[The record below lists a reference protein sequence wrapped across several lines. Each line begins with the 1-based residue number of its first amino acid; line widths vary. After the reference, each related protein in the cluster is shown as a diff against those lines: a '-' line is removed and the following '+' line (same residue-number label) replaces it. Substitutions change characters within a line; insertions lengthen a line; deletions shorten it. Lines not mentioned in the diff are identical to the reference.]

1 MLGTGKGEPAVNE
14 LPKTSDFVIAPAKV
28 ITKGKALLVLSL
40 LLGSLVYIVIAIIYF
55 KSTQGW
61 IFIEPVFYLT
71 GVFVS
76 ALVAVLLIYSMRVKG
91 AVLFSNAL
99 VVVFATFPVILML
112 LVPLLAVVPLR
123 LMHTLLPHEE
133 VVKSLHVEWI
143 SRCGGGRRSSSR
155 LPPSGVRLEEG
166 FGFLNDQN
174 CKLPG
179 WLVPQLRK
187 GDELSWR
194 IERSAVGFSLVKL
207 ERVTR
212 DGEMVIDA
220 SWRNVRR
227 H

>member
-1 MLGTGKGEPAVNE
+1 MNE
-14 LPKTSDFVIAPAKV
+14 LPKTSDLVIAPTKG
-28 ITKGKALLVLSL
+28 ITKGKALLSLSL
-40 LLGSLVYIVIAIIYF
+40 LLGSPVYILIAIIYI

-61 IFIEPVFYLT
+61 IFIGADFYLA

-76 ALVAVLLIYSMRVKG
+76 ALVAVLLIYSMRG
-91 AVLFSNAL
+91 QGSVLFSNFL

-112 LVPLLAVVPLR
+112 LVPLLAVAPLR

-143 SRCGGGRRSSSR
+143 SRCGGGRRSSSSLR
-155 LPPSGVRLEEG
+155 GVMFEEG

-187 GDELSWR
+187 DDELSWR

-207 ERVTR
+207 ERITR